1 MGRKIVRRKVRRKF
15 NKEDK
20 KLRIIDDRIKS
31 DITTIQNAEN
41 AFEKEYY
48 KMLLMYPGIFGGTAK
63 EALDKYNKSLVL
75 SPRKSKKGKR

>member
-31 DITTIQNAEN
+31 HITTIQNAEN

-48 KMLLMYPGIFGGTAK
+48 KMLLMYPRIFGGTAK

-75 SPRKSKKGKR
+75 SSKNKRGNK